1 MKMTIEQAKG
11 IIAAV
16 NARNAAEAAREDCGS
31 NYKSLHACLCTCD
44 EWGVEPADEAEATH
58 LYVACESWRRGQD
71 ARGILCEF
79 VGGVDSLEFIDG
91 GRDDKSLLIAIV
103 R

>member
-1 MKMTIEQAKG
+1 MKMTLNEAKE

-16 NARNAAEAAREDCGS
+16 AARNAAEVAREDCDS
-31 NYKSLHACLCTCD
+31 DYKSLHACLCTYD

-58 LYVACESWRRGQD
+58 LYMACESWRSGQG
-71 ARGILCEF
+71 AQEILCEF
-79 VGGVDSLEFIDG
+79 VGGVDPLEFGDG
-91 GRDDKSLLIAIV
+91 GRDDQSLVIELA